1 MGEKLKNYA
10 NLIYKSYMCVRLSV
24 ATKTRRGPETSEV
37 LKTFEDLNQGVCLSV
52 MTNSTGQG
60 QGRAGQGKGRA
71 GQPRIFF
78 FLFFCIDQ
86 DYLFFLLATVR
97 PD

>member
-60 QGRAGQGKGRA
+60 QGRAES
-71 GQPRIFF
+71 IFF
-78 FLFFCIDQ
+78 LFCIDQ